1 MSSERILELVS
12 AAADGTLTDEERAD
26 LDRLL
31 EESPEARR
39 FHDDLGRIDSIMRK
53 LPELVPPEALHD
65 RIMAGTSLPLAR
77 QRRPI
82 FGWLDSLAPFAVLR
96 YGMATA
102 AGLVLAAVFYESQPK
117 FAETADITELVGTM
131 APDRNRAAADI
142 LDTYAFRAG
151 GVESR
156 VLLERRHGA
165 LVLDIQVDSDEPV
178 DISVTLA
185 AGGVRFDALAQSGDS
200 LESIE
205 IAGQTLRI
213 RALGRRQLTALLHR
227 VDDAAFE
234 GKEKI
239 ELEFSSNGKLL
250 QRGSLTP
257 AW

>member
-12 AAADGTLTDEERAD
+12 AAADSALTDEERD
-26 LDRLL
+26 LLDRLL

-39 FHDDLGRIDSIMRK
+39 FHDDLGRIDSIMRR

-82 FGWLDSLAPFAVLR
+82 FAWLDSLTPFPVLR
-96 YGMATA
+96 YGIATA
-102 AGLVLAAVFYESQPK
+102 AGLVLAMVFYESQPN
-117 FAETADITELVGTM
+117 FTETVDITELVGTM
-131 APDRNRAAADI
+131 APNRDRTAAEI
-142 LDTYAFRAG
+142 LDTYEFRAEG
-151 GVESR
+151 LESR

-165 LVLDIQVDSDEPV
+165 LLLDIQVDSDEPV
-178 DISVTLA
+178 DIAVDLSA
-185 AGGVRFDALAQSGDS
+185 AGARVDALVQTENS

-205 IAGQTLRI
+205 IAGQTLRV

-227 VDDAAFE
+227 VDDAVE
-234 GKEKI
+234 GREKI
-239 ELEFSSNGKLL
+239 ELEFSSDGKLL
-250 QRGSLTP
+250 QRGSLAA